1 MESHLSWQYVYINIS
16 AKAGD
21 QKQIFFTKHSYEP
34 ALLE

>member
-1 MESHLSWQYVYINIS
+1 MESRLSWQYVYFNIS

-21 QKQIFFTKHSYEP
+21 QKQIFFTEHSYKP